1 MTFEGTLLFALD
13 AVSLALIFLSH
24 IDLLFATHS
33 KLREPPASER
43 AYNAH
48 DTREVWKA
56 GGFEGIS
63 GDKDENYLQY
73 RARSPVNNPE
83 IGNLR

>member
-43 AYNAH
+43 AYKAH
-48 DTREVWKA
+48 DTREV
-56 GGFEGIS
+56 
-63 GDKDENYLQY
+63 
-73 RARSPVNNPE
+73 
-83 IGNLR
+83 